1 MVPRAKGK
9 VTRAIRKANLM
20 AKAKTNMEN
29 GNQRRDMRKAKA
41 KLTTGLRQRKERQ
54 TMPYMR
60 QIWAL
65 CPGLLAKSTSSCSF
79 SNTTT
84 QSSDAVSVQ
93 QSGPQGSATSLVA
106 GNFTQVSSVSQQP
119 SHGQQQTQSSQFR
132 VAKIVEDAAVD
143 LVFDLTSR
151 VCHGGSVRVVHY
163 HIGDDDDD
171 GRFDFP
177 CGVRTVIEEVLDE
190 GNLTTIL
197 LDSGADASVFPM
209 FLMEAGVPTSCKGI
223 RLCDAQ
229 GRPIPVEGTR
239 LVEIRLPTRSGRS
252 ILLKERVAF
261 SFKI

>member
-1 MVPRAKGK
+1 M
-9 VTRAIRKANLM
+9 
-20 AKAKTNMEN
+20 
-29 GNQRRDMRKAKA
+29 
-41 KLTTGLRQRKERQ
+41 
-54 TMPYMR
+54 
-60 QIWAL
+60 
-65 CPGLLAKSTSSCSF
+65 
-79 SNTTT
+79 
-84 QSSDAVSVQ
+84 
-93 QSGPQGSATSLVA
+93 
-106 GNFTQVSSVSQQP
+106 SQQP

-132 VAKIVEDAAVD
+132 VAKIVEDAAGD

-151 VCHGGSVRVVHY
+151 VCHGGSVRVVRY